1 MPNCAEK
8 RSMTVAARPSA
19 AESAIAALLDA
30 NATIA
35 TAESIT
41 GGLVVGA
48 LTEVPGSSAVV
59 NGGVV
64 AYNVSVKHELLGVP
78 EAVLADHGPV
88 HPDTAMWMA
97 LGVAR
102 RLGATTA
109 LATTGVAGPE
119 PHGGSAPGRVLFGWW
134 HRGHGG
140 VAQAQLSG
148 DRVEIRQQ
156 AVELGLAIIEQCAR
170 SETLAVSESAVSGS
184 LQEVDH
190 GVAEA
195 EFRFPSG

>member
-1 MPNCAEK
+1 
-8 RSMTVAARPSA
+8 MTAAALPSA
-19 AESAIAALLDA
+19 AESAIAALRDT

-41 GGLVVGA
+41 GGLIVGA
-48 LTEVPGSSAVV
+48 LTGVPGSSAVV
-59 NGGVV
+59 KGGVV

-78 EAVLADHGPV
+78 EAVLTEHGPV

-97 LGVAR
+97 LGAAR
-102 RLGATTA
+102 RLGTSTA

-148 DRVEIRQQ
+148 DRVEVRRQ
-156 AVELGLAIIEQCAR
+156 AVELALAIIEQCAR
-170 SETLAVSESAVSGS
+170 NEMPEVSRSATAGL

-195 EFRFPSG
+195 EFRFPPR